1 MSTQWSEQWQSAT
14 ARLEALEAVLQADG
28 ASVHRGGD
36 YDRWDLE
43 VRGGLFG
50 AARILMTLEEHGAGR
65 QLVRFRSWPKCST
78 RGLLLISLFAALA
91 AGATFDH
98 VWHSAALLSSVAV
111 LLVSRMFQECAETM
125 ATVLHAL
132 KHLGAGE
139 A

>member
-1 MSTQWSEQWQSAT
+1 M
-14 ARLEALEAVLQADG
+14 LQADG
-28 ASVHRGGD
+28 VSVRRGGD

-65 QLVRFRSWPKCST
+65 QLMRFRSWPKCST
-78 RGLLLISLFAALA
+78 RGLLLISLFAVLA
-91 AGATFDH
+91 AGAIFDH
-98 VWHSAALLSSVAV
+98 TWHSATILGSVAV
-111 LLVSRMFQECAETM
+111 LLASRMFQECAETM

-132 KHLGAGE
+132 RHLGAGE